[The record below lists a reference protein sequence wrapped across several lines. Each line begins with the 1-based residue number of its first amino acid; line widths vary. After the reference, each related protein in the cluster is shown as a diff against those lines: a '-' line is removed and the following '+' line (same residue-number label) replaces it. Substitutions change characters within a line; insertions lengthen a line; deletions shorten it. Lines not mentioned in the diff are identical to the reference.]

1 MSSEQQVHGKVSE
14 IAANKHNVTVI
25 LGSQWGDEGKG
36 KIVDLLG
43 SQAEIVCRFQGGNNA
58 GHTVV
63 VDERTFDFHLLPCG
77 IINKNCISVI
87 GNGVVV
93 NLPQLFDEID
103 RNQLTSQ
110 SSNGNGKSISDHQ
123 DDSNNTRADWMDR
136 LYISN
141 EAHLVFDVHQK
152 ADGLIEADLQADGKR
167 QIGTTKKGIGP
178 TYSTKALRMGIRM
191 EDLIDNFELFEKE
204 FRHLV
209 EYHKKQFTNENNS
222 TQQTIDVDKE
232 LEKYKNLAKQIRP
245 CVRDTRKFLNDS
257 IKAGKK
263 ILVEGAN
270 GSMLDIDHG
279 TYPYVTSSNCT
290 IGGVCTG
297 LGLPT
302 TAVGYIFGVVKAYC
316 TRVGDGPFPTELH
329 DDTGNALQALG
340 HEVGVTTKR
349 KRRCGWLDCVLLR
362 YTNMLNDYT
371 ALALTK
377 LDVLSTLGEIKIGT
391 AYTLDGELLDS
402 PPTNAN
408 KLSRVKVVYDT
419 LKGWKQDISKVRTFD
434 ALPKEAQDYIKYIEN
449 FVGVPIRWIG
459 VGQERDAI
467 IQVY

>member
-1 MSSEQQVHGKVSE
+1 MEQRKESQ
-14 IAANKHNVTVI
+14 IAANRHNVTVI

-36 KIVDLLG
+36 KIVDLL
-43 SQAEIVCRFQGGNNA
+43 SSSAEVVCRFQGGNNA

-63 VDERTFDFHLLPCG
+63 VDDKSFDFHLLPCG
-77 IINKNCISVI
+77 IINKDCISVI

-93 NLPQLFDEID
+93 NLPQLFDELE
-103 RNQLTSQ
+103 RNQKLSASGNT
-110 SSNGNGKSISDHQ
+110 NGKSNGTSNQ
-123 DDSNNTRADWMDR
+123 DCNTRADWMNR

-191 EDLIDNFELFEKE
+191 EELIDNFDLFEKE

-209 EYHKKQFTNENNS
+209 DYHKKQFDNPNAETFVNV
-222 TQQTIDVDKE
+222 DVE
-232 LEKYKNLAKQIRP
+232 LEKYRKLAEQIRP
-245 CVRDTRKFLNDS
+245 CVRDTRKFLNDT

-263 ILVEGAN
+263 ILIEGAN

-302 TAVGYIFGVVKAYC
+302 TAVGSIYGVVKAYC

-340 HEVGVTTKR
+340 CEIGVTTKR
-349 KRRCGWLDCVLLR
+349 KRRCGWLDCVLLN

-377 LDVLSTLGEIKIGT
+377 LDVLSTLDEIKIGK
-391 AYTLDGELLDS
+391 AYTLDGKILDS

-408 KLSRVKVVYDT
+408 KLSRVEVVYDT
-419 LKGWKQDISKVRTFD
+419 LKGWKQDISKIRKFD
-434 ALPKEAQDYIKYIEN
+434 DLPKQAQEYVRYIEN
-449 FVGVPIRWIG
+449 FVGVPIKWIG

-467 IQVY
+467 IQLF

>member
-1 MSSEQQVHGKVSE
+1 MNHPSGTLSKV
-14 IAANKHNVTVI
+14 AANQHNVTVI

-36 KIVDLLG
+36 KIVDLLS
-43 SQAEIVCRFQGGNNA
+43 SQAKVVCRFQGGNNA

-63 VDERTFDFHLLPCG
+63 VDDKSFDFHLLPCG
-77 IINKNCISVI
+77 IINKGCISVI

-93 NLPQLFDEID
+93 NLPQLFDELE
-103 RNQLTSQ
+103 RNQLLSASIKGKT
-110 SSNGNGKSISDHQ
+110 NGVSTEELNRTK
-123 DDSNNTRADWMDR
+123 AEWMSR
-136 LYISN
+136 LCISN
-141 EAHLVFDVHQK
+141 EAHLVFDIHQK
-152 ADGLIEADLQADGKR
+152 ADGLLEADLQADGKR

-178 TYSTKALRMGIRM
+178 TYSTKALRIGIRM
-191 EDLIDNFELFEKE
+191 EELIDNFELFEKE

-209 EYHKKQFTNENNS
+209 DYQKKQFDNPN
-222 TQQTIDVDKE
+222 QLVDVDKE
-232 LEKYKNLAKQIRP
+232 LAKYKLLAEMIRP

-263 ILVEGAN
+263 VLIEGAN

-302 TAVGYIFGVVKAYC
+302 TAIGSIYGVVKAYC

-329 DDTGNALQALG
+329 DETGDALQALG

-349 KRRCGWLDCVLLR
+349 KRRCGWLDCVLLS

-377 LDVLSTLGEIKIGT
+377 LDVLSTLDEIKIGKS
-391 AYTLDGELLDS
+391 YTLDGKVLDS

-408 KLSRVKVVYDT
+408 KLSRVEVVYET
-419 LKGWKQDISKVRTFD
+419 LKGWKKDISHVRRFED
-434 ALPKEAQDYIKYIEN
+434 LPTEAQEYVRYIEKA
-449 FVGVPIRWIG
+449 VEVPIKWIG

-467 IQVY
+467 IQLF

>member
-1 MSSEQQVHGKVSE
+1 MSSNVLETPVGMSASR
-14 IAANKHNVTVI
+14 IFANRHNVTVI

-36 KIVDLLG
+36 KIVDLL
-43 SQAEIVCRFQGGNNA
+43 SSNAEIVCRFQGGNNA

-63 VDERTFDFHLLPCG
+63 VDDKSYDFHLLPCG
-77 IINKNCISVI
+77 IINKDCISVI

-93 NLPQLFDEID
+93 NLPQLFDELG
-103 RNQLTSQ
+103 RNQLLSLST
-110 SSNGNGKSISDHQ
+110 NGKTNG
-123 DDSNNTRADWMDR
+123 SNHEEALQRVEDEWMQR

-191 EDLIDNFELFEKE
+191 EELIDNFDLFEKE

-209 EYHKKQFTNENNS
+209 DYHKKQFDNPSNL
-222 TQQTIDVDKE
+222 IDTDKE
-232 LEKYKNLAKQIRP
+232 LDKYRLLAEKIRP
-245 CVRDTRKFLNDS
+245 CVRDTRKFLNNS

-263 ILVEGAN
+263 ILIEGAN

-302 TAVGYIFGVVKAYC
+302 TAVGAIYGVVKAYC

-329 DDTGNALQALG
+329 DETGDSLQALG
-340 HEVGVTTKR
+340 REVGVTTKR
-349 KRRCGWLDCVLLR
+349 KRRCGWLDCVLLG

-377 LDVLSTLGEIKIGT
+377 LDVLSTLDEIKIGI
-391 AYTLDGELLDS
+391 AYELDGKLLDS

-408 KLSRVKVVYDT
+408 KLARVKVIYDT
-419 LKGWKQDISKVRTFD
+419 LPGWKQDISQVRKFED
-434 ALPKEAQDYIKYIEN
+434 LPKEAREYVRYIEKK
-449 FVGVPIRWIG
+449 VEVPIKWIG

-467 IQVY
+467 VQLF

>member
-1 MSSEQQVHGKVSE
+1 MNNLASTSNMSK
-14 IAANKHNVTVI
+14 IAANRHNVTVI

-36 KIVDLLG
+36 KIVDLL
-43 SQAEIVCRFQGGNNA
+43 SASAEVVCRFQGGNNA

-63 VDERTFDFHLLPCG
+63 VDDKSFDFHLLPCG
-77 IINKNCISVI
+77 IINKGCISVI

-93 NLPQLFDEID
+93 NLPQLFDELE
-103 RNQLTSQ
+103 RNQELSA
-110 SSNGNGKSISDHQ
+110 SNTNGKQNGSAESLK
-123 DDSNNTRADWMDR
+123 NTKADWMGR

-141 EAHLVFDVHQK
+141 EAHLVFDIHQM

-191 EDLIDNFELFEKE
+191 EELIDNFELFEKE

-209 EYHKKQFTNENNS
+209 EYHKKQFDNPAYV
-222 TQQTIDVDKE
+222 IDVDKE
-232 LEKYKNLAKQIRP
+232 LAKYRKLAEQIRP

-263 ILVEGAN
+263 ILIEGAN

-302 TAVGYIFGVVKAYC
+302 TAVGSIYGVVKAYC

-329 DDTGNALQALG
+329 DDIGEELQKLG

-362 YTNMLNDYT
+362 YTNMLNDYS

-377 LDVLSTLGEIKIGT
+377 LDVLSSLDEIKIGK
-391 AYTLDGELLDS
+391 AYTLDGELLES

-408 KLSRVKVVYDT
+408 KLSRVHVIYET
-419 LKGWKQDISKVRTFD
+419 LKGWNKDISKVRKFEE
-434 ALPKEAQDYIKYIEN
+434 LPEEAQNYVRYIEKL
-449 FVGVPIRWIG
+449 VEVPVKWIG
-459 VGQERDAI
+459 VGPERDAI
-467 IQVY
+467 IQTF

>member
-1 MSSEQQVHGKVSE
+1 MAAINAQKVSK
-14 IAANKHNVTVI
+14 IAANRHNVTVI

-36 KIVDLLG
+36 KIVDLL
-43 SQAEIVCRFQGGNNA
+43 SSSAEVVCRFQGGNNA

-63 VDERTFDFHLLPCG
+63 VDEKSFDFHLLPCG
-77 IINKNCISVI
+77 IINKDCISVI

-93 NLPQLFDEID
+93 NLPQLFDELE
-103 RNQLTSQ
+103 RNQSLSASTTNNKNGK
-110 SSNGNGKSISDHQ
+110 SNGNQ
-123 DDSNNTRADWMDR
+123 FNTRADWMNR

-191 EDLIDNFELFEKE
+191 EELIDNFELFEKE

-209 EYHKKQFTNENNS
+209 EYHMKQFDNPAY
-222 TQQTIDVDKE
+222 IVDVDKE
-232 LEKYKNLAKQIRP
+232 LEKYKKLADQIRP

-257 IKAGKK
+257 IKAGKRV
-263 ILVEGAN
+263 LVEGAN

-297 LGLPT
+297 LGMPT
-302 TAVGYIFGVVKAYC
+302 TAVGSIYGVVKAYC

-329 DDTGNALQALG
+329 DNTGDVLQGLG
-340 HEVGVTTKR
+340 QEIGVTTKR
-349 KRRCGWLDCVLLR
+349 RRRCGWLDCVLLS
-362 YTNMLNDYT
+362 YTNMLNDYS

-377 LDVLSTLGEIKIGT
+377 LDVLSTLDEIKVGVS
-391 AYTLDGELLDS
+391 YSLDGQLLDS

-408 KLSRVKVVYDT
+408 KLSRVKVSYET
-419 LKGWKQDISKVRTFD
+419 LEGWKKDISGVRKFED
-434 ALPKEAQDYIKYIEN
+434 LPQEAQNYVRFIEKH
-449 FVGVPIRWIG
+449 VEVPIKWIG
-459 VGQERDAI
+459 VGKERDAI
-467 IQVY
+467 IQLF

>member
-1 MSSEQQVHGKVSE
+1 MNSTGKSLRNIDSK
-14 IAANKHNVTVI
+14 IAANRHNVTVV

-36 KIVDLLG
+36 KIVDLL
-43 SQAEIVCRFQGGNNA
+43 SSTAEVVCRFQGGNNA

-63 VDERTFDFHLLPCG
+63 VGDKSFDFHLLPCG

-93 NLPQLFDEID
+93 NLPQLFDEIE
-103 RNQLTSQ
+103 RNQVLSSSSDSQ
-110 SSNGNGKSISDHQ
+110 SNGS
-123 DDSNNTRADWMDR
+123 RADWMKR

-191 EDLIDNFELFEKE
+191 EELVDDFELFAKE
-204 FRHLV
+204 FRHLMD
-209 EYHKKQFTNENNS
+209 YQKKQF
-222 TQQTIDVDKE
+222 IDPAHLLDVDKE
-232 LEKYKNLAKQIRP
+232 LERYEKLAEQIRP
-245 CVRDTRKFLNDS
+245 CVRDTKKFLNDS

-263 ILVEGAN
+263 ILIEGAN

-302 TAVGYIFGVVKAYC
+302 TAVGSIYGVVKAYC

-329 DDTGNALQALG
+329 DDTGDNLQTLG
-340 HEVGVTTKR
+340 REIGVTTKR

-362 YTNMLNDYT
+362 YTNMLNDYS

-377 LDVLSTLGEIKIGT
+377 LDVLSTLDEIKVGT
-391 AYTLDGELLDS
+391 KYTLDGKLLDS

-408 KLSRVKVVYDT
+408 KLSRVEVIYES
-419 LKGWKQDISKVRTFD
+419 LKGWKQDITNVRRFED
-434 ALPKEAQDYIKYIEN
+434 LPTEAQEYVKFIEKH
-449 FVGVPIRWIG
+449 VEVPIKWIG
-459 VGQERDAI
+459 VGQGRDAI
-467 IQVY
+467 IKVY

>member
-1 MSSEQQVHGKVSE
+1 MDRRPKISKLAS
-14 IAANKHNVTVI
+14 NKHNVSVI

-36 KIVDLLG
+36 KIVDLM
-43 SQAEIVCRFQGGNNA
+43 SSTAEIVCRFQGGNNA

-63 VDERTFDFHLLPCG
+63 VEEKSFDFHLLPCG
-77 IINKNCISVI
+77 ILNKGCISVI

-93 NLPQLFDEID
+93 NLPQLFDELE
-103 RNQLTSQ
+103 RNLLLSK
-110 SSNGNGKSISDHQ
+110 SSNGKSAKAYQ
-123 DDSNNTRADWMDR
+123 DETENSKADWMHR

-191 EDLIDNFELFEKE
+191 EELIDNFELFERE
-204 FRHLV
+204 FRHLMD
-209 EYHKKQFTNENNS
+209 YHKKQFDNPS
-222 TQQTIDVDKE
+222 QLLDVDKE
-232 LEKYKNLAKQIRP
+232 LEKYRKLADQIRP

-257 IKAGKK
+257 IKSGKK
-263 ILVEGAN
+263 ILIEGAN

-302 TAVGYIFGVVKAYC
+302 TAIGYIYGVAKAYC

-329 DDTGNALQALG
+329 DETGLTLQSLG
-340 HEVGVTTKR
+340 QEVGVTTKR
-349 KRRCGWLDCVLLR
+349 KRRCGWLDCVLLS
-362 YTNMLNDYT
+362 YTNMLNDYS

-377 LDVLSTLGEIKIGT
+377 LDVLSNLDEIKVGK
-391 AYTLDGELLDS
+391 AYTLDGKILDS

-408 KLSRVKVVYDT
+408 KLSKVQVIYDT
-419 LKGWKQDISKVRTFD
+419 LKGWKKDISSIRRFD
-434 ALPKEAQDYIKYIEN
+434 ELPIEAQEYVNYIERA
-449 FVGVPIRWIG
+449 VEVPIKWIG
-459 VGQERDAI
+459 VGKERDAI
-467 IQVY
+467 IQLF

>member
-1 MSSEQQVHGKVSE
+1 MPLDKLPLSK
-14 IAANKHNVTVI
+14 IAQNRHNVIVI

-36 KIVDLLG
+36 KIVDLL
-43 SQAEIVCRFQGGNNA
+43 SSNAEVVCRFQGGNNA

-63 VDERTFDFHLLPCG
+63 VDEKSFDFHLLPCG
-77 IINKNCISVI
+77 IINKDCISVI

-93 NLPQLFDEID
+93 NLPQLFDELE
-103 RNQLTSQ
+103 RNQIVSA
-110 SSNGNGKSISDHQ
+110 SDNNSNGTSSTVDKK
-123 DDSNNTRADWMDR
+123 NTRADWLNR

-141 EAHLVFDVHQK
+141 EAHLVFDIHQK

-167 QIGTTKKGIGP
+167 QLGTTKKGIGP

-191 EDLIDNFELFEKE
+191 EELIDNFDLFEKE

-209 EYHKKQFTNENNS
+209 DYQKKQFDN
-222 TQQTIDVDKE
+222 QAHLVDVDKE
-232 LEKYKNLAKQIRP
+232 LEKYRKLAEQIRP
-245 CVRDTRKFLNDS
+245 SVRDTRKFLNDS
-257 IKAGKK
+257 IKAGKR
-263 ILVEGAN
+263 ILIEGAN

-302 TAVGYIFGVVKAYC
+302 TAVGSIYGVVKAYC

-329 DDTGNALQALG
+329 EETGSLLQALG

-349 KRRCGWLDCVLLR
+349 KRRCGWLDCVLLS

-377 LDVLSTLGEIKIGT
+377 LDVLSTLDEIKVGIG
-391 AYTLDGELLDS
+391 YTLDGKALDS

-408 KLSRVKVVYDT
+408 KLSRVQVVYET
-419 LKGWKQDISKVRTFD
+419 LKGWKHDIGNVRKFED
-434 ALPKEAQDYIKYIEN
+434 LPKEAQDYVRFIEN
-449 FVGVPIRWIG
+449 HVEVPIKWIG
-459 VGQERDAI
+459 VGKERDAI
-467 IQVY
+467 IQVF

>member
-1 MSSEQQVHGKVSE
+1 MDSQRVSK
-14 IAANKHNVTVI
+14 IAANRHNVVVI

-36 KIVDLLG
+36 KIVDLL
-43 SQAEIVCRFQGGNNA
+43 SSTAEIVCRFQGGNNA

-63 VDERTFDFHLLPCG
+63 VDEKSYDFHLLPCG

-93 NLPQLFDEID
+93 NLPQLFDELE
-103 RNQLTSQ
+103 RNQTLSASTDCK
-110 SSNGNGKSISDHQ
+110 SNGDNSG
-123 DDSNNTRADWMDR
+123 NTRAAWMSR

-152 ADGLIEADLQADGKR
+152 ADGLLEADLHADGKR

-191 EDLIDNFELFEKE
+191 EELIDNFDLFEKE

-209 EYHKKQFTNENNS
+209 EYQKKQFDNS
-222 TQQTIDVDKE
+222 AQLVDIDKE
-232 LEKYKNLAKQIRP
+232 LEKYRKLAEQIRP
-245 CVRDTRKFLNDS
+245 CVKDTRKFLNDS

-263 ILVEGAN
+263 ILIEGAN

-302 TAVGYIFGVVKAYC
+302 TAVGSIYGVVKAYC

-329 DDTGNALQALG
+329 DSIGDALQSLG
-340 HEVGVTTKR
+340 HEIGVTTKR
-349 KRRCGWLDCVLLR
+349 RRRCGWLDCVLLR

-377 LDVLSTLGEIKIGT
+377 LDVLSTLDEIKIGK

-408 KLSRVKVVYDT
+408 KLSRVEVVYET
-419 LKGWKQDISKVRTFD
+419 LKGWKQDISTVRKFED
-434 ALPKEAQDYIKYIEN
+434 LPKEAQDYVTYIEKI
-449 FVGVPIRWIG
+449 VEVPIKWIG
-459 VGQERDAI
+459 VGQGRDAI
-467 IQVY
+467 IQLF

>member
-1 MSSEQQVHGKVSE
+1 MSSREVVSK
-14 IAANKHNVTVI
+14 IAANNHNVKVI

-36 KIVDLLG
+36 KIVDLL
-43 SQAEIVCRFQGGNNA
+43 SSSAEVVCRFQGGNNA

-63 VDERTFDFHLLPCG
+63 VDEKSFDFHLLPCG
-77 IINKNCISVI
+77 IINKGCISII

-93 NLPQLFDEID
+93 NLPQLFDELE
-103 RNQLTSQ
+103 RNQLLGSTT
-110 SSNGNGKSISDHQ
+110 NGKPNGTGSADHGTQ
-123 DDSNNTRADWMDR
+123 SEWMDR

-152 ADGLIEADLQADGKR
+152 ADGLMEADLQADGKR

-191 EDLIDNFELFEKE
+191 EELVDNFELFERE
-204 FRHLV
+204 YRHLV
-209 EYHKKQFTNENNS
+209 DYHKKQFTNPVHILD
-222 TQQTIDVDKE
+222 TDKE
-232 LEKYKNLAKQIRP
+232 LEKYRLLADRIRP

-257 IKAGKK
+257 IKAGKR
-263 ILVEGAN
+263 ILIEGAN

-302 TAVGYIFGVVKAYC
+302 TAIGSIYGVVKAYC

-329 DDTGNALQALG
+329 NDTGDALQQLG

-349 KRRCGWLDCVLLR
+349 KRRCGWLDCVLLS

-377 LDVLSTLGEIKIGT
+377 LDVLSTLDEIKVGK
-391 AYTLDGELLDS
+391 AYTLDGKILDS

-408 KLSRVKVVYDT
+408 KLSRVQVIYET
-419 LKGWKQDISKVRTFD
+419 FKGWKKDISHVRKFED
-434 ALPKEAQDYIKYIEN
+434 LPKEAQDYVKYIEN
-449 FVGVPIRWIG
+449 FVEVPVKWIG

-467 IQVY
+467 ITVS

>member
-1 MSSEQQVHGKVSE
+1 MNSQPPVSK
-14 IAANKHNVTVI
+14 IAANRHNVSVI

-36 KIVDLLG
+36 KIVDLLS
-43 SQAEIVCRFQGGNNA
+43 SQAEVVCRFQGGNNA

-63 VDERTFDFHLLPCG
+63 VDEVSYDFHLLPCG
-77 IINKNCISVI
+77 IINKNSISVI

-93 NLPQLFDEID
+93 NLPQLFDELE
-103 RNQLTSQ
+103 RNHLLSTNIK
-110 SSNGNGKSISDHQ
+110 SNGTGDKQQNHSSE
-123 DDSNNTRADWMDR
+123 AEWMDR

-191 EDLIDNFELFEKE
+191 EELVDNFELFEKE

-209 EYHKKQFTNENNS
+209 DYHKKQFNNPAQLLD
-222 TQQTIDVDKE
+222 TDKE
-232 LEKYKNLAKQIRP
+232 LEKYKLLADRIRP

-263 ILVEGAN
+263 VLIEGAN

-302 TAVGYIFGVVKAYC
+302 TAIGSIYGVVKAYC

-329 DDTGNALQALG
+329 DDKGDELQSLG
-340 HEVGVTTKR
+340 HEIGVTTKR
-349 KRRCGWLDCVLLR
+349 KRRCGWLDCVLLN
-362 YTNMLNDYT
+362 YTNMLNDYS

-377 LDVLSTLGEIKIGT
+377 LDVLSTLDEIKIAK
-391 AYTLDGELLDS
+391 AYKLDGKLLDS

-408 KLSRVKVVYDT
+408 KLSRVEVVYET
-419 LKGWKQDISKVRTFD
+419 FPGWKKDISKVRRFED
-434 ALPKEAQDYIKYIEN
+434 LPKEAVQYVKFIED
-449 FVGVPIRWIG
+449 FVEVPVKWIG
-459 VGQERDAI
+459 VGQDRDAI
-467 IQVY
+467 IQVF

>member
-1 MSSEQQVHGKVSE
+1 MSSPRAVSK
-14 IAANKHNVTVI
+14 IAANRHNVTVI

-36 KIVDLLG
+36 KIVDLL
-43 SQAEIVCRFQGGNNA
+43 SSNAEVVCRFQGGNNA

-63 VDERTFDFHLLPCG
+63 VDEKSFDFHLLPCG
-77 IINKNCISVI
+77 IINKDCISVI

-93 NLPQLFDEID
+93 NLPQLFDELE
-103 RNQLTSQ
+103 RNQLLCAN
-110 SSNGNGKSISDHQ
+110 SNGNLNGATPEELSRTQ
-123 DDSNNTRADWMDR
+123 TEWMNR

-141 EAHLVFDVHQK
+141 EAHLVFDIHQK
-152 ADGLIEADLQADGKR
+152 ADGLLEADLQADGKR

-191 EDLIDNFELFEKE
+191 EELTDNFELFEKE

-209 EYHKKQFTNENNS
+209 EYQKKQFDNPAHLVD
-222 TQQTIDVDKE
+222 IDKE
-232 LEKYKNLAKQIRP
+232 LEKYRLLAERIKP

-263 ILVEGAN
+263 ILIEGAN

-302 TAVGYIFGVVKAYC
+302 TAVGSIYGVVKAYC

-329 DDTGNALQALG
+329 DDTGEALQALG

-349 KRRCGWLDCVLLR
+349 KRRCGWLDCVLLS

-377 LDVLSTLGEIKIGT
+377 LDVLSTLDEIKVAK
-391 AYTLDGELLDS
+391 AYTLDGKLLES

-408 KLSRVKVVYDT
+408 KLSRVKVIYET
-419 LKGWKQDISKVRTFD
+419 LKGWKKDISKVRRFED
-434 ALPKEAQDYIKYIEN
+434 LPHEAQEYVRYIEKA
-449 FVGVPIRWIG
+449 VEVPVKWIG

-467 IQVY
+467 IQVF

>member
-1 MSSEQQVHGKVSE
+1 MSAPRGISR

-36 KIVDLLG
+36 KIVDLL
-43 SQAEIVCRFQGGNNA
+43 SSTAEIVCRFQGGNNA

-63 VDERTFDFHLLPCG
+63 VDEKSFDFHLLPCG
-77 IINKNCISVI
+77 IINKDCISVI

-93 NLPQLFDEID
+93 NLPQLFDELE
-103 RNQLTSQ
+103 RNQTLSA
-110 SSNGNGKSISDHQ
+110 SCKNGDSNGSSSAKNQ
-123 DDSNNTRADWMDR
+123 FNTRAAWMNR

-191 EDLIDNFELFEKE
+191 EELIDNFELFEKE

-209 EYHKKQFTNENNS
+209 EYHKKQFDNPS
-222 TQQTIDVDKE
+222 YIVDVDKE
-232 LEKYKNLAKQIRP
+232 LEKYKKLAEQIRP

-257 IKAGKK
+257 IKSGKK
-263 ILVEGAN
+263 ILIEGAN

-302 TAVGYIFGVVKAYC
+302 TAVGSIYGVVKAYC

-329 DDTGNALQALG
+329 DDTGAALQVLG
-340 HEVGVTTKR
+340 QEVGVTTKR
-349 KRRCGWLDCVLLR
+349 KRRCGWLDLVLLS

-377 LDVLSTLGEIKIGT
+377 LDVLSNLDEIKIGT
-391 AYTLDGELLDS
+391 GYTLDGQLLDS

-408 KLSRVKVVYDT
+408 KLSRVKVVYET
-419 LKGWKQDISKVRTFD
+419 LKGWKKDISKARNFED
-434 ALPKEAQDYIKYIEN
+434 LPQEAQNYVRFIEDH
-449 FVGVPIRWIG
+449 VEVPIKWIG
-459 VGQERDAI
+459 VGKERDAI
-467 IQVY
+467 IQLF

>member
-1 MSSEQQVHGKVSE
+1 MSK
-14 IAANKHNVTVI
+14 IAANRHNVTVV

-36 KIVDLLG
+36 KIVDLL
-43 SQAEIVCRFQGGNNA
+43 SSTAEVVCRFQGGNNA

-63 VDERTFDFHLLPCG
+63 VGEKSFDFHLLPCG
-77 IINKNCISVI
+77 IINKDCISVI

-93 NLPQLFDEID
+93 NLPQLFEELE
-103 RNQLTSQ
+103 RNQILSADQNST
-110 SSNGNGKSISDHQ
+110 
-123 DDSNNTRADWMDR
+123 TADWMNR

-191 EDLIDNFELFEKE
+191 EELVDNFELFAKE
-204 FRHLV
+204 FRHLMD
-209 EYHKKQFTNENNS
+209 YQKKQFNDPAHLL
-222 TQQTIDVDKE
+222 DVDKE
-232 LEKYKNLAKQIRP
+232 LDRYKKLAEQIRP
-245 CVRDTRKFLNDS
+245 CVRDTKKFLNDS
-257 IKAGKK
+257 IKSGKK
-263 ILVEGAN
+263 ILIEGAN

-302 TAVGYIFGVVKAYC
+302 TAIGSIYGVVKAYC
-316 TRVGDGPFPTELH
+316 TRVGDGPFPTELLN
-329 DDTGNALQALG
+329 DTGDNLQLLG
-340 HEVGVTTKR
+340 QEIGVTTKR

-362 YTNMLNDYT
+362 YTNMLNDYS

-377 LDVLSTLGEIKIGT
+377 LDVLSTLDEIKVGVE
-391 AYTLDGELLDS
+391 YMLDGESLES

-408 KLSRVKVVYDT
+408 KLSRVEVIYES
-419 LKGWKQDISKVRTFD
+419 LKGWKQDISKVRKFED
-434 ALPKEAQDYIKYIEN
+434 LPEEAQDYVRYIEKL
-449 FVGVPIRWIG
+449 VEVPIKWIG
-459 VGQERDAI
+459 VGKGRDAI
-467 IQVY
+467 IEVF

>member
-1 MSSEQQVHGKVSE
+1 MTYNFQPTSK
-14 IAANKHNVTVI
+14 IAANRGNVSVI

-36 KIVDLLG
+36 KIVDLL
-43 SQAEIVCRFQGGNNA
+43 SSNAEVVCRFQGGNNA

-63 VDERTFDFHLLPCG
+63 VDEKSYDFHLLPCG
-77 IINKNCISVI
+77 IINKDCVSVI

-93 NLPQLFDEID
+93 NLPQLFDELE
-103 RNQLTSQ
+103 RNQLLSNTGTNGN
-110 SSNGNGKSISDHQ
+110 SNGNSEK
-123 DDSNNTRADWMDR
+123 NTCADWMNR

-141 EAHLVFDVHQK
+141 EAHLVFDIHQK

-191 EDLIDNFELFEKE
+191 EELIDNFELFEKE

-209 EYHKKQFTNENNS
+209 EYQMKHFDNPRHVV
-222 TQQTIDVDKE
+222 DVDKE
-232 LEKYKNLAKQIRP
+232 LEKYKLLSERIRP
-245 CVRDTRKFLNDS
+245 CVRDTRKFLSDS

-263 ILVEGAN
+263 ILIEGAN

-297 LGLPT
+297 LGIPT
-302 TAVGYIFGVVKAYC
+302 TAVGFIYGVVKAYC

-329 DDTGNALQALG
+329 DDTGNSLQALG
-340 HEVGVTTKR
+340 QEVGVTTKR

-377 LDVLSTLGEIKIGT
+377 LDVLSTLDEIKIGVN
-391 AYTLDGELLDS
+391 YELDGKQLDS

-408 KLSRVKVVYDT
+408 KLSRVKVIYET
-419 LKGWKQDISKVRTFD
+419 LKGWKRDISDVRKFED
-434 ALPKEAQDYIKYIEN
+434 LPKEAQDYVRFIERN
-449 FVGVPIRWIG
+449 VEVPIKWIG
-459 VGQERDAI
+459 VGKERDAI
-467 IQVY
+467 IQLF

>member
-1 MSSEQQVHGKVSE
+1 MNSQPMVSK
-14 IAANKHNVTVI
+14 IAANRHNVSVI

-36 KIVDLLG
+36 KIVDLLS
-43 SQAEIVCRFQGGNNA
+43 SQAEVVCRFQGGNNA

-63 VDERTFDFHLLPCG
+63 VDEKSFDFHLLPCG

-93 NLPQLFDEID
+93 NLPQLFDELE
-103 RNQLTSQ
+103 RNQLL
-110 SSNGNGKSISDHQ
+110 SNGNTNGNDATNRPSGDESEE
-123 DDSNNTRADWMDR
+123 WMNR

-152 ADGLIEADLQADGKR
+152 ADGLIEADLQADGSR

-191 EDLIDNFELFEKE
+191 EELIDNFELFERE

-209 EYHKKQFTNENNS
+209 DYHKKQFNNPAHLLD
-222 TQQTIDVDKE
+222 TDKE
-232 LEKYKNLAKQIRP
+232 LAKYQKLAEKIRP

-257 IKAGKK
+257 IKSGKK
-263 ILVEGAN
+263 VLIEGAN

-302 TAVGYIFGVVKAYC
+302 TAVGSIYGVVKAYC

-329 DDTGNALQALG
+329 DKTGDALQQIG

-349 KRRCGWLDCVLLR
+349 KRRCGWLDCVLLS
-362 YTNMLNDYT
+362 YTNMLNDYS

-377 LDVLSTLGEIKIGT
+377 LDVLSTLDEIKIGK
-391 AYTLDGELLDS
+391 AYTLDGKVLDS

-408 KLSRVKVVYDT
+408 KLSRVKVVYET
-419 LKGWKQDISKVRTFD
+419 FKGWKTDISKVRRFED
-434 ALPKEAQDYIKYIEN
+434 LPKEAQDYVKYIEN
-449 FVGVPIRWIG
+449 LVEVPIKWIG
-459 VGQERDAI
+459 VGQDRDAI
-467 IQVY
+467 IQLF

>member
-1 MSSEQQVHGKVSE
+1 MSITIGQIDANMATSTVSK
-14 IAANKHNVTVI
+14 IAQNRHNVTVV

-36 KIVDLLG
+36 KIVDLL
-43 SQAEIVCRFQGGNNA
+43 SSSAEVVCRFQGGNNA

-63 VDERTFDFHLLPCG
+63 VDEKCFDFHLLPCG

-93 NLPQLFDEID
+93 NLPQLFDELE
-103 RNQLTSQ
+103 RNQSLCAST
-110 SSNGNGKSISDHQ
+110 NGKSNGSTENQ
-123 DDSNNTRADWMDR
+123 CNSRADWMNR

-141 EAHLVFDVHQK
+141 EAHLVFDIHQK
-152 ADGLIEADLQADGKR
+152 ADGLMEADLQADGKR

-178 TYSTKALRMGIRM
+178 TYSSKALRQGIRM
-191 EDLIDNFELFEKE
+191 EELIDNFELFERE

-209 EYHKKQFTNENNS
+209 EYQMKQFDNS
-222 TQQTIDVDKE
+222 KHLVDVDKE
-232 LEKYKNLAKQIRP
+232 LEKYKKLAEQIRP
-245 CVRDTRKFLNDS
+245 CVRDTRKFLNSS

-263 ILVEGAN
+263 ILIEGAN
-270 GSMLDIDHG
+270 GSLLDIDHG

-302 TAVGYIFGVVKAYC
+302 SAVGSIYGVVKAYC

-329 DDTGNALQALG
+329 DNTGSALQALG
-340 HEVGVTTKR
+340 CEVGVTTKR
-349 KRRCGWLDCVLLR
+349 KRRCGWLDGFLLS

-377 LDVLSTLGEIKIGT
+377 LDVLSTLDEIKIGV
-391 AYTLDGELLDS
+391 AYTLDGKVLES

-408 KLSRVKVVYDT
+408 KLSHVEVVYET
-419 LKGWKQDISKVRTFD
+419 LKGWKQDISKVRKFKD
-434 ALPKEAQDYIKYIEN
+434 LPKEAQEYVKFIEK
-449 FVGVPIRWIG
+449 FVEVPVKWIG
-459 VGQERDAI
+459 VGPERDAI
-467 IQVY
+467 IQVF

>member
-1 MSSEQQVHGKVSE
+1 MTNDHPHSKVFP
-14 IAANKHNVTVI
+14 NRHNVTVI

-36 KIVDLLG
+36 KIVDLM
-43 SQAEIVCRFQGGNNA
+43 SSSAEVVCRFQGGNNA

-63 VDERTFDFHLLPCG
+63 VDEKSFDFHLLPCG

-93 NLPQLFDEID
+93 NLPQLFDELE
-103 RNQLTSQ
+103 RNQLLSVST
-110 SSNGNGKSISDHQ
+110 NGKTNG
-123 DDSNNTRADWMDR
+123 DSQVDNQNSRADWMNR

-191 EDLIDNFELFEKE
+191 EELIDNFELFEKE

-209 EYHKKQFTNENNS
+209 EYHEKQFDDPNRLV
-222 TQQTIDVDKE
+222 DVDKE
-232 LEKYKNLAKQIRP
+232 LEKYKLLAEQIRP

-263 ILVEGAN
+263 ILIEGAN

-302 TAVGYIFGVVKAYC
+302 TAVGQIYGVVKAYC
-316 TRVGDGPFPTELH
+316 TRVGDGPFPTELK
-329 DDTGNALQALG
+329 DETGAALQALG
-340 HEVGVTTKR
+340 QEVGVTTKR

-362 YTNMLNDYT
+362 YTHMLNDYS

-377 LDVLSTLGEIKIGT
+377 LDVLSTLDEIKIAK
-391 AYTLDGELLDS
+391 AYELDGKLLDS

-408 KLSRVKVVYDT
+408 KLSRVDVVYDT
-419 LKGWKQDISKVRTFD
+419 LKGWKKDISNVREYKD
-434 ALPKEAQDYIKYIEN
+434 LPKEAQDYVKYIEN
-449 FVGVPIRWIG
+449 FVELPIKWIG
-459 VGQERDAI
+459 VGKERDAI
-467 IQVY
+467 IQTF

>member
-1 MSSEQQVHGKVSE
+1 MERNPKVSKV
-14 IAANKHNVTVI
+14 ASNRHNVSVI

-36 KIVDLLG
+36 KIVDLM
-43 SQAEIVCRFQGGNNA
+43 SSSAEVVCRFQGGNNA

-63 VDERTFDFHLLPCG
+63 VDEKCFDFHLLPCG
-77 IINKNCISVI
+77 IINKGCISVI

-93 NLPQLFDEID
+93 NLPQLFDELE
-103 RNQLTSQ
+103 RNQSLSA
-110 SSNGNGKSISDHQ
+110 SSNVSDGKE
-123 DDSNNTRADWMDR
+123 DSNNCNSKTDWMNR

-191 EDLIDNFELFEKE
+191 EELVDNFDLFEKE

-209 EYHKKQFTNENNS
+209 EYHKKQFDYPSQPLDLDRE
-222 TQQTIDVDKE
+222 I
-232 LEKYKNLAKQIRP
+232 EKYRKLAEQIKP

-257 IKAGKK
+257 IKSGKK
-263 ILVEGAN
+263 VLIEGAN

-302 TAVGYIFGVVKAYC
+302 TAIGSIYGVAKAYC

-329 DDTGNALQALG
+329 DETGELLQALG
-340 HEVGVTTKR
+340 QEIGVTTKR
-349 KRRCGWLDCVLLR
+349 KRRCGWLDLVLLS
-362 YTNMLNDYT
+362 YTNMLNDYS

-377 LDVLSTLGEIKIGT
+377 LDVLSNLDEIKIGIR
-391 AYTLDGELLDS
+391 YTLDGVTLDS

-419 LKGWKQDISKVRTFD
+419 LKGWKKDISCVRRFED
-434 ALPKEAQDYIKYIEN
+434 LPKEAQDYVNYIERT
-449 FVGVPIRWIG
+449 VEVPIKWIG
-459 VGQERDAI
+459 VGKERDAI
-467 IQVY
+467 IQLF

>member
-1 MSSEQQVHGKVSE
+1 MTPQTVSS

-36 KIVDLLG
+36 KIVDLLSSG
-43 SQAEIVCRFQGGNNA
+43 AEVVCRFQGGNNA

-63 VDERTFDFHLLPCG
+63 VDEKSFDFHLLPCG
-77 IINKNCISVI
+77 IINKDCISVI

-93 NLPQLFDEID
+93 NLPQLFDELE
-103 RNQLTSQ
+103 RNQALSAGPDGE
-110 SSNGNGKSISDHQ
+110 SNGFQ
-123 DDSNNTRADWMDR
+123 DDSNSRASWMNR

-191 EDLIDNFELFEKE
+191 EDLIENFELFEKE

-209 EYHKKQFTNENNS
+209 EYHRKQFDNPA
-222 TQQTIDVDKE
+222 QLLDIDKE
-232 LEKYKNLAKQIRP
+232 LEKYKNLAEQIRP

-257 IKAGKK
+257 IKTGKR
-263 ILVEGAN
+263 ILIEGAN

-302 TAVGYIFGVVKAYC
+302 TAIGTIYGVVKAYC
-316 TRVGDGPFPTELH
+316 TRVGDGPFPTELS
-329 DDTGNALQALG
+329 DETGHALQAHG
-340 HEVGVTTKR
+340 REVGVTTKR
-349 KRRCGWLDCVLLR
+349 NRRCGWLDCVLLS

-377 LDVLSTLGEIKIGT
+377 LDVLSTLDEIKIGI
-391 AYTLDGELLDS
+391 AYTLDGQTLDS

-408 KLSRVKVVYDT
+408 KLSRVRVIYQSF
-419 LKGWKQDISKVRTFD
+419 KGWKRDISKVRRFED
-434 ALPKEAQDYIKYIEN
+434 LPMEAQEYVRYIESH
-449 FVGVPIRWIG
+449 VGVPIKWIG
-459 VGQERDAI
+459 VGQERDAV
-467 IQVY
+467 IQLF

>member
-1 MSSEQQVHGKVSE
+1 MVS
-14 IAANKHNVTVI
+14 AKRKVTVI

-36 KIVDLLG
+36 KIVDLL
-43 SQAEIVCRFQGGNNA
+43 SSTADVVCRFQGGNNA

-63 VDERTFDFHLLPCG
+63 VGDKTYDFHLLPCG

-93 NLPQLFDEID
+93 NLPQLFEELE
-103 RNQLTSQ
+103 RNQLLCTDQ
-110 SSNGNGKSISDHQ
+110 Y
-123 DDSNNTRADWMDR
+123 NTRADWMNR

-191 EDLIDNFELFEKE
+191 EDLVDNFDLFAKE
-204 FRHLV
+204 FRHLMD
-209 EYHKKQFTNENNS
+209 YQKKQFNDPAHLL
-222 TQQTIDVDKE
+222 DVDKE
-232 LEKYKNLAKQIRP
+232 LERYKKLAEQIRP
-245 CVRDTRKFLNDS
+245 CVRETKKFLNDA
-257 IKAGKK
+257 IKAGRK
-263 ILVEGAN
+263 ILIEGAN

-302 TAVGYIFGVVKAYC
+302 TAVGSIYGVVKAYC
-316 TRVGDGPFPTELH
+316 TRVGDGPFPTELF
-329 DDTGNALQALG
+329 DSTGVNLQSLG
-340 HEVGVTTKR
+340 QEIGVTTKR

-377 LDVLSTLGEIKIGT
+377 LDVLSTLDEIKVGIE
-391 AYTLDGELLDS
+391 YTLDGKPLDS

-408 KLSRVKVVYDT
+408 KLSRVEVVYER
-419 LKGWKQDISKVRTFD
+419 LRGWKQDISEVRKFED
-434 ALPKEAQDYIKYIEN
+434 LPKEAQEYVKYIEKK
-449 FVGVPIRWIG
+449 VEVPIKWIG
-459 VGQERDAI
+459 VGKGRDAI
-467 IQVY
+467 IEVF

>member
-1 MSSEQQVHGKVSE
+1 MSPPDLVSK
-14 IAANKHNVTVI
+14 IAANRHNVTVI

-36 KIVDLLG
+36 KIVDLLSAG
-43 SQAEIVCRFQGGNNA
+43 AEVVCRFQGGNNA

-63 VDERTFDFHLLPCG
+63 VDEKSFDFHLLPCG

-93 NLPQLFDEID
+93 NLPQLFDELE
-103 RNQLTSQ
+103 RNQLLSLST
-110 SSNGNGKSISDHQ
+110 NGKTNGA
-123 DDSNNTRADWMDR
+123 DSGDSHDTQSEWMDR

-191 EDLIDNFELFEKE
+191 EDLIDNFELFERE

-209 EYHKKQFTNENNS
+209 DYHKKQFINPSNLLDT
-222 TQQTIDVDKE
+222 DKE
-232 LEKYKNLAKQIRP
+232 LEKYRKLADRIRP

-263 ILVEGAN
+263 ILIEGAN

-302 TAVGYIFGVVKAYC
+302 TAVGSIYGVVKAYC

-329 DDTGNALQALG
+329 DDTGIALQKLG
-340 HEVGVTTKR
+340 QEVGVTTKR
-349 KRRCGWLDCVLLR
+349 RRRCGWLDCVLLN

-377 LDVLSTLGEIKIGT
+377 LDVLSTLDEIKIGT
-391 AYTLDGELLDS
+391 AYSLDGKILDS

-408 KLSRVKVVYDT
+408 KLSRVEVIYET
-419 LKGWKQDISKVRTFD
+419 LKGWKKDISGIRKFED
-434 ALPKEAQDYIKYIEN
+434 LPIEAQDYVRFIEK
-449 FVGVPIRWIG
+449 FVEVPVKWIG

-467 IQVY
+467 IHVF

>member
-1 MSSEQQVHGKVSE
+1 MTLPPGEKVSE
-14 IAANKHNVTVI
+14 IAANRQNVRVI

-36 KIVDLLG
+36 KIVDLL
-43 SQAEIVCRFQGGNNA
+43 SSTAEVVCRFQGGNNA

-63 VDERTFDFHLLPCG
+63 VDEKSFDFHLLPCG
-77 IINKNCISVI
+77 IINKDCISII

-93 NLPQLFDEID
+93 NLPQLFDEIE
-103 RNQLTSQ
+103 RNQTLSA
-110 SSNGNGKSISDHQ
+110 NGNDSGNKNHNSKS
-123 DDSNNTRADWMDR
+123 DWMNR

-141 EAHLVFDVHQK
+141 EAHLVFEMHQK
-152 ADGLIEADLQADGKR
+152 ADGCMEAELQADGKR

-178 TYSTKALRMGIRM
+178 TYSTKALRTGIRM
-191 EDLIDNFELFEKE
+191 EELIDNFDLFDRE

-209 EYHKKQFTNENNS
+209 EYHKKQFDGHTF
-222 TQQTIDVDKE
+222 DVDKE
-232 LEKYKNLAKQIRP
+232 LEKYRKLAEQIRP
-245 CVRDTRKFLNDS
+245 CVKDTRYFLNQS

-263 ILVEGAN
+263 VLIEGAN

-302 TAVGYIFGVVKAYC
+302 SAVGSVYGVVKAYC

-329 DDTGNALQALG
+329 DDIGSAIQKSG
-340 HEVGVTTKR
+340 QEVGVTTKR
-349 KRRCGWLDCVLLR
+349 KRRCGWLDLVLLN

-377 LDVLSTLGEIKIGT
+377 LDVLSDLEDIKVAT
-391 AYTLDGELLDS
+391 AYKLDGKTLES

-408 KLSRVKVVYDT
+408 KLSRVEVEYVT
-419 LKGWKQDISKVRTFD
+419 LKGWKKDIGDVRRFD
-434 ALPKEAQDYIKYIEN
+434 DLPQQAKDYVRFIEKS
-449 FVGVPIRWIG
+449 VGVPIKWVG
-459 VGQERDAI
+459 VGKDRDSI
-467 IQVY
+467 IQLF

>member
-1 MSSEQQVHGKVSE
+1 MSSQVEEVRVRSTTTSK
-14 IAANKHNVTVI
+14 IFANRHNVTVI

-36 KIVDLLG
+36 KIVDLL
-43 SQAEIVCRFQGGNNA
+43 SADAEVVCRFQGGNNA

-63 VDERTFDFHLLPCG
+63 VDEKSYDFHLLPCG
-77 IINKNCISVI
+77 IINKNCVSVI

-93 NLPQLFDEID
+93 NLPQLFDELE
-103 RNQLTSQ
+103 RNQLLSVST
-110 SSNGNGKSISDHQ
+110 NGKTNEAQNKEALHQ
-123 DDSNNTRADWMDR
+123 TEEEWMNR

-191 EDLIDNFELFEKE
+191 EELIDNFELFERE

-209 EYHKKQFTNENNS
+209 DYHKKQFDNPAHL
-222 TQQTIDVDKE
+222 IDTDKE
-232 LEKYKNLAKQIRP
+232 LEKYRLLAERIRP

-257 IKAGKK
+257 IRAGKR
-263 ILVEGAN
+263 ILIEGAN

-302 TAVGYIFGVVKAYC
+302 TAIGSIYGVVKAYC

-329 DDTGNALQALG
+329 DNTGDSLQALG
-340 HEVGVTTKR
+340 HEIGVTTKR
-349 KRRCGWLDCVLLR
+349 KRRCGWLDCVLLN
-362 YTNMLNDYT
+362 YTNMLNDYS

-377 LDVLSTLGEIKIGT
+377 LDVLSTLDEIKIGK
-391 AYTLDGELLDS
+391 AYMLDGELLNS

-408 KLSRVKVVYDT
+408 KLSRVQVIYET
-419 LKGWKQDISKVRTFD
+419 LPGWKKDISNIRKFEE
-434 ALPKEAQDYIKYIEN
+434 LPKEAQDYVRYIEKH
-449 FVGVPIRWIG
+449 VEVPIKWIG

-467 IQVY
+467 IQLF

>member
-1 MSSEQQVHGKVSE
+1 MDRRPKISKLAS
-14 IAANKHNVTVI
+14 NKHNVSVI

-36 KIVDLLG
+36 KIVDLM
-43 SQAEIVCRFQGGNNA
+43 SSTAEIVCRFQGGNNA

-63 VDERTFDFHLLPCG
+63 VEEKSFDFHLLPCG
-77 IINKNCISVI
+77 ILNKGCISVI

-93 NLPQLFDEID
+93 NLPQLFDELE
-103 RNQLTSQ
+103 RNLLLSK
-110 SSNGNGKSISDHQ
+110 SSNGKSAKDNQAYQ
-123 DDSNNTRADWMDR
+123 DETENSKADWMHR

-191 EDLIDNFELFEKE
+191 EELIDNFELFERE
-204 FRHLV
+204 FRHLMD
-209 EYHKKQFTNENNS
+209 YHKKQFDNPS
-222 TQQTIDVDKE
+222 QLLDVDKE
-232 LEKYKNLAKQIRP
+232 LEKYRKLADQIRP

-257 IKAGKK
+257 IKSGKK
-263 ILVEGAN
+263 ILIEGAN

-302 TAVGYIFGVVKAYC
+302 TAIGYIYGVAKAYC

-329 DDTGNALQALG
+329 DETGLTLQSLG
-340 HEVGVTTKR
+340 QEVGVTTKR
-349 KRRCGWLDCVLLR
+349 KRRCGWLDCVLLS
-362 YTNMLNDYT
+362 YTNMLNDYS

-377 LDVLSTLGEIKIGT
+377 LDVLSNLDEIKVGK
-391 AYTLDGELLDS
+391 AYTLDGKILDS

-408 KLSRVKVVYDT
+408 KLSKVQVIYDT
-419 LKGWKQDISKVRTFD
+419 LKGWKKDISSIRRFD
-434 ALPKEAQDYIKYIEN
+434 ELPIEAQEYVNYIERA
-449 FVGVPIRWIG
+449 VEVPIKWIG
-459 VGQERDAI
+459 VGKERDAI
-467 IQVY
+467 IQLF

>member
-1 MSSEQQVHGKVSE
+1 MSSATRRSKIEE
-14 IAANKHNVTVI
+14 NRHNVTVI

-36 KIVDLLG
+36 KIVDLL
-43 SQAEIVCRFQGGNNA
+43 SSCAEVVCRFQGGNNA

-63 VDERTFDFHLLPCG
+63 VDEKSFDFHLLPCG
-77 IINKNCISVI
+77 IINKDCISVI

-93 NLPQLFDEID
+93 NLPQLFDELE
-103 RNQLTSQ
+103 RNQTLSAST
-110 SSNGNGKSISDHQ
+110 NGKDTHGSSSGDE
-123 DDSNNTRADWMDR
+123 NKNTREDWMSR

-191 EDLIDNFELFEKE
+191 EELIDNFELFEKE

-209 EYHKKQFTNENNS
+209 EYHKKQFDNPAHLVD
-222 TQQTIDVDKE
+222 IDKE
-232 LEKYKNLAKQIRP
+232 LEKYRKLAEKIRP

-263 ILVEGAN
+263 ILIEGAN

-302 TAVGYIFGVVKAYC
+302 TAVGSIYGVVKAYC

-329 DDTGNALQALG
+329 DSIGDALQAKG
-340 HEVGVTTKR
+340 MEVGVTTKR
-349 KRRCGWLDCVLLR
+349 KRRCGWLDCVLLS

-377 LDVLSTLGEIKIGT
+377 LDVLSNLDEIKIGK
-391 AYTLDGELLDS
+391 AYTLDGQLLDS

-408 KLSRVKVVYDT
+408 KLSRVEVVYET
-419 LKGWKQDISKVRTFD
+419 LKGWKQDISKVRNFED
-434 ALPKEAQDYIKYIEN
+434 LPKEAKDYVKYVEKL
-449 FVGVPIRWIG
+449 VEVPIKWIG

-467 IQVY
+467 IQLF